1 MLDFLHEFSVMADV
15 LSQVKFI
22 NLLLYVAT
30 VLLTYAIALYIMCIW
45 LNWTSHWEIF
55 IMDSL
60 YIWAE
65 FLLYKKSFSMW
76 TLFSINNSKE
86 Q

>member
-45 LNWTSHWEIF
+45 LNRTSHWEIF

-65 FLLYKKSFSMW
+65 FLLYQKP
-76 TLFSINNSKE
+76 LLNVDPI
-86 Q
+86 